1 MISHQKLK
9 DIIKKED
16 GKRISKKAIDKLNRI
31 LEQKIKEIIKKAIRN
46 ADFSGR
52 KTIKEED
59 IQ

>member
-1 MISHQKLK
+1 MISHQKIK
-9 DIIKKED
+9 DIVKKEN

-31 LEQKIKEIIKKAIRN
+31 LEQKIKEIINKAVRN